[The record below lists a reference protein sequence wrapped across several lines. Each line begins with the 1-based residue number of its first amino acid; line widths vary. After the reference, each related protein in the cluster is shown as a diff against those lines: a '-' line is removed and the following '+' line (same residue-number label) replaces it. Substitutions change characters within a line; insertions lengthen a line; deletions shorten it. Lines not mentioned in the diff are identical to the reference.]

1 MPELRVDELATAAGV
16 TVDVVRSYQSKG
28 LLPPPRH
35 AGRVAFYGAR
45 HLERLRIIREMKER
59 GFSLR
64 AIAATLAEEPSGAVG
79 RSAGGGGGGGGGRG
93 SSSGNDDERLTFNA
107 VAERARVP
115 PSLLRSLEASGL
127 LRPMRAGPDSF
138 YTPADVRAVRTVLT
152 LVGGGVP
159 LEDFM
164 RVARTQIDASA
175 TVAEGAVELFLR
187 YVRQPLLDSDLS
199 PAQEAD
205 RLVSA
210 LKAMLQAANGLV
222 SYNVERMMLN
232 LVEER
237 IESLGTGE
245 EREALL
251 REVAGPKVAVP
262 PERRAPADVGDEGG
276 VAGVAVPTEAA
287 R

>member
-1 MPELRVDELATAAGV
+1 MDELAAVSGM

-35 AGRVAFYGAR
+35 AGRVALYGAR
-45 HLERLRIIREMKER
+45 HVERLRTIRELKER
-59 GFSLR
+59 GHSLK
-64 AIAATLAEEPSGAVG
+64 AIAAMLSEQPPGPPRPAPAG
-79 RSAGGGGGGGGGRG
+79 RDG
-93 SSSGNDDERLTFNA
+93 STVADDERLTVNE

-127 LRPMRAGPDSF
+127 LRPLRAGDDSF
-138 YTPADVRAVRTVLT
+138 YTAADVRAVRMVLT

-164 RVARTQIDASA
+164 RVARTQIDAAA

-187 YVRQPLLDSDLS
+187 YVRQPLLDSDLT
-199 PAQEAD
+199 PEQEAD

-222 SYNVERMMLN
+222 SYSVERMMLN

-237 IESLGTGE
+237 IESLGTGA

-251 REVAGPKVAVP
+251 REVAG
-262 PERRAPADVGDEGG
+262 RRAGSAGGGRGGAPAP
-276 VAGVAVPTEAA
+276 AQAL